1 MPTKKVAILMFDDVE
16 VLDFAGP
23 FEVFAVTLELNKGDS
38 LEDSFAARPF
48 AVFTVAENPGAVS
61 ARNGLSINPDCTI
74 SDCPPPDIL
83 IVPGGIG
90 TRKLIDNSAIINW
103 IETCSQT
110 AELVLSVCTG
120 SLLLAKAGL
129 LEGLAATTHHKALEL
144 LRELAP
150 NTTVIENQ
158 RFVDNGKIITSG
170 GIAAGIDMSLYVV
183 SKLLGKQQ
191 AEQTAEY
198 MEYKIGS

>member
-1 MPTKKVAILMFDDVE
+1 MQTRNVAIFMFDDVE

-23 FEVFAVTLELNKGDS
+23 FEVFSVTSELNKAS
-38 LEDSFAARPF
+38 RPF
-48 AVFTVAENPGAVS
+48 AVSTVAENPGAVS
-61 ARNGLSINPDCTI
+61 ARNGLSVNPDCTI

-83 IVPGGIG
+83 IVPGGLG
-90 TRKLIDNSAIINW
+90 TRKLINNSAVISW
-103 IETCSQT
+103 IKHCSQT

-129 LEGLAATTHHKALEL
+129 LEGLAATTHHGALDL

-150 NTTVIENQ
+150 NTTIVENQ

-170 GIAAGIDMSLYVV
+170 GIAAGIDMSLHVV
-183 SKLLGKQQ
+183 GKLLGTAQ
-191 AEQTAEY
+191 AEKTAEY

>member
-1 MPTKKVAILMFDDVE
+1 MPTKNVAIFMFDDVE

-23 FEVFAVTLELNKGDS
+23 FELFSVTSELNKDS
-38 LEDSFAARPF
+38 RPF
-48 AVFTVAENPGAVS
+48 AVSTVAEHPGAVS
-61 ARNGLSINPDCTI
+61 ARNGLSVNPHCTF

-83 IVPGGIG
+83 IVPGGLG
-90 TRKLIDNSAIINW
+90 TRKLIDNSAVINW
-103 IETCSQT
+103 IKDCSQT

-129 LEGLAATTHHKALEL
+129 LEGLAATTHHGALDL

-150 NTTVIENQ
+150 NTTIIENQ

-170 GIAAGIDMSLYVV
+170 GIAAGIDMSLHVV
-183 SKLLGKQQ
+183 GKLLGAAQ
-191 AEQTAEY
+191 AAQTAEH
-198 MEYKIGS
+198 MEYTINN